1 MFNFQEKVLQP
12 RNTEKI
18 EEIQWRR
25 LDWDRV
31 STERRRRTRKGFNWL
46 AFHVFS
52 RQGIEQ
58 KARKRL
64 HRKRKRNRRKVS
76 MADQARSIEYRL
88 KRYCGSLRSPMRENR
103 TTVGQ
108 LSVFSLHFC
117 SILPLSLLFFFLF
130 QRGIAISSLCTTIVG
145 TTRARKLHGFP
156 FLRRGND
163 CRRAL

>member
-1 MFNFQEKVLQP
+1 M
-12 RNTEKI
+12 
-18 EEIQWRR
+18 
-25 LDWDRV
+25 

-58 KARKRL
+58 KGRKRL
-64 HRKRKRNRRKVS
+64 DRKRKRNRRKVS

-117 SILPLSLLFFFLF
+117 SILPLSLLFFFSYF
-130 QRGIAISSLCTTIVG
+130 KEESLAPLCVPPLL
-145 TTRARKLHGFP
+145 ARQE
-156 FLRRGND
+156 RGNYTD
-163 CRRAL
+163 FLSFVGETIAGEPCN